1 MPLLADT
8 RTGGPCSRESDRR
21 SLRDREG
28 VVPGRMTISD
38 HEARTMLRM
47 VQDAPQEDLDEPM
60 PWSVIT
66 GLKDLI
72 GADAVQ
78 LCQFDSYRQVDI
90 LCQELSDID
99 PSEGDLVESDE
110 AYCDSFWRHYWNSC
124 CSYPD
129 SSGDVVSVTK
139 ITDFYSDRELHNTP
153 IYAECI
159 QQFGGEREMMLCLPS
174 RPGRVLRL
182 LFWRGR
188 GRDFTE
194 RDRGLLTLLRPHLY
208 ATYKRRQRPAGG
220 LSVLTPRQ
228 VELLRLVAVGHTNSQ
243 VARRLS
249 ISEATVR
256 KHLEHIFDRL
266 KVDSRTAAVTHA
278 FGAEGDGD

>member
-1 MPLLADT
+1 M
-8 RTGGPCSRESDRR
+8 
-21 SLRDREG
+21 
-28 VVPGRMTISD
+28 PGRMTISD

-60 PWSVIT
+60 SWSVIT

-278 FGAEGDGD
+278 FGTEGDGD